1 MSILLLYQTCLSLMM
16 ILQILF
22 QFIWIVVFVSRDVS
36 GSYGKQVYIRTKLPA
51 LGVLS
56 NCAVKQSFLRLKL

>member
-1 MSILLLYQTCLSLMM
+1 MM

-22 QFIWIVVFVSRDVS
+22 QFIWIAVFVSRDVS
-36 GSYGKQVYIRTKLPA
+36 GSYGKQVYIRAKLPA

-56 NCAVKQSFLRLKL
+56 NCVVKQSFYV